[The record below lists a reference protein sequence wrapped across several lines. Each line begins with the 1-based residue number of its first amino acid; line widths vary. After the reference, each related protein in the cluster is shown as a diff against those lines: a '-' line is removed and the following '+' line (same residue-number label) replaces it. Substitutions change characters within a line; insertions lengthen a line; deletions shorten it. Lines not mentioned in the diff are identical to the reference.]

1 MSEHNESTPKDLY
14 TEAML
19 AEINGRLRN
28 RWIVLAAVA
37 VPLLAVLVVSV
48 IQRVK
53 WVSMASAVAVGVFAV
68 FWIDLFCIPRL
79 RYRKLVTEALT
90 GRSHVEALEF
100 SHLEPDP
107 CMVDGVSCRS
117 LIFLGKPDKHG
128 SREQLFYLD
137 EKLPLPELEA
147 GRSYTVKYTG
157 RTIIGL

>member
-14 TEAML
+14 TEEML
-19 AEINGRLRN
+19 AEINGRLKN
-28 RWIVLAAVA
+28 RWIVLAAVT

-53 WVSMASAVAVGVFAV
+53 WVSMASAVAIGVFAI
-68 FWIDLFCIPRL
+68 FWIDLFCVPRL

-90 GRSHVEALEF
+90 GRSHVETLEF

-147 GRSYTVKYTG
+147 GRSYAVKYTG
-157 RTIIGL
+157 RTITGL